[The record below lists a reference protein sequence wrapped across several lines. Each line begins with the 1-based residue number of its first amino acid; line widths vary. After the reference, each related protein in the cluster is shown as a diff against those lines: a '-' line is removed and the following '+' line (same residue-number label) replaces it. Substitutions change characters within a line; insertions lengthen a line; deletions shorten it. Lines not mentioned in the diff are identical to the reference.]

1 MWCPRK
7 LPRWKTGHLE
17 EHKKEIQGIIIELL
31 PKNNDKEVEKK
42 LLLSFW
48 QASAISPDTGGGSNE
63 LDSTH
68 MFTQKAW
75 QIQRVG

>member
-1 MWCPRK
+1 M
-7 LPRWKTGHLE
+7 
-17 EHKKEIQGIIIELL
+17 
-31 PKNNDKEVEKK
+31 NNDKEVEKK
-42 LLLSFW
+42 LLSSFW

-75 QIQRVG
+75 QIQRVGWGGGVLCVKSNDPGYLKA